1 MTFKKS
7 VFDHGNE
14 ILFLSIVALVSL
26 PAQYKLPGLAIFCL
40 SLITAA
46 FIDWKKNTKRVRR
59 ISRRVASCS
68 CEKAR
73 ETIAHMQVPQ
83 MLQTECTVCSAE
95 AA

>member
-7 VFDHGNE
+7 TFNAGNE
-14 ILFLSIVALVSL
+14 ILFVAIMALVFA
-26 PAQYKLPGLAIFCL
+26 PQQYKLPGLGILCL
-40 SLITAA
+40 SLIIAA
-46 FIDWKKNTKRVRR
+46 FVDWKKNTKRVRR
-59 ISRRVASCS
+59 ISRRVASCG

-83 MLQTECTVCSAE
+83 LLQGDCTVCGAK

>member
-14 ILFLSIVALVSL
+14 ILFVSIVALVSL
-26 PAQYKLPGLAIFCL
+26 PAQYKLFGLAIFFL

-59 ISRRVASCS
+59 ISRRVATCS

-73 ETIAHMQVPQ
+73 ETIAHMQMPQ
-83 MLQTECTVCSAE
+83 MLQTDCTVCSAE